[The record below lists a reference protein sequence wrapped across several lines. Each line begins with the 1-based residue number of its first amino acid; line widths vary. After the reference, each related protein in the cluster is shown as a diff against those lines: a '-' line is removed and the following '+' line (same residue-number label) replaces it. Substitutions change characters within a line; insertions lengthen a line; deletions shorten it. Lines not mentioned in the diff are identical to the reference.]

1 MATSIEDL
9 KAKRAALDERI
20 KVAKR
25 LAVAREREAFRALRM
40 DAGTWLL
47 AAFDI
52 DDDEGLARLKE
63 VLMREG
69 VHDQLREM
77 VTPTRE
83 VDSGYA
89 SE

>member
-20 KVAKR
+20 KVARR

-40 DAGTWLL
+40 DAGTWVL

-52 DDDEGLARLKE
+52 DDEEGLAHLKT

-69 VHDQLREM
+69 VHERLREM

-83 VDSGYA
+83 VESDSA